1 MKTEKPVKWV
11 GASLKDLQAMP
22 EEVKDEVGFVLGR
35 VQEGKGHKAI
45 KSLSGFQGVS
55 EIRSDYDSDTWRV
68 VYVVD
73 LPDAIYVLHAFKKK
87 SRKGISTP
95 QHEINV
101 IRARLKRAKEASDE
115 ERKRRQGH

>member
-1 MKTEKPVKWV
+1 MV

-35 VQEGKGHKAI
+35 VQEGKGHRAI

-55 EIRSDYDSDTWRV
+55 EIRSDSDSDTYRV
-68 VYVVD
+68 VYIVD
-73 LPDAIYVLHAFKKK
+73 LHDAIYVLHAFKKK
-87 SRKGISTP
+87 SRKGTSTP

-101 IRARLKRAKEASDE
+101 IRARLKRAKEASYE
-115 ERKRRQGH
+115 EREQR